1 MRRLRL
7 PRSSAIFLTP
17 RPRVVVAAAAVIVD
31 QVLAPAAVDQV
42 ALVVAAEE
50 AEEVSA
56 RDWQTALNPFFSTA
70 TIHQG
75 DSRSFSPDLQ

>member
-1 MRRLRL
+1 M
-7 PRSSAIFLTP
+7 P
-17 RPRVVVAAAAVIVD
+17 RPRVVVAVAAVIVD
-31 QVLAPAAVDQV
+31 QVLAPAVEVAVAVADRAAAAVDQV
-42 ALVVAAEE
+42 ALIVAAEE